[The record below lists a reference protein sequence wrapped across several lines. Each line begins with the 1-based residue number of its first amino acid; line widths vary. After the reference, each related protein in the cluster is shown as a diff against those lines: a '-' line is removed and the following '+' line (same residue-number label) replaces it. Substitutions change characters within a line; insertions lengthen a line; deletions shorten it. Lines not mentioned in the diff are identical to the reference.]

1 MQDPLVKMDTSMIFH
16 RESEEIQH
24 FPTFTQFATYL
35 TQTSDTFDE
44 HWQTYAEVGH
54 LKTQQ

>member
-44 HWQTYAEVGH
+44 HWRTYA
-54 LKTQQ
+54 